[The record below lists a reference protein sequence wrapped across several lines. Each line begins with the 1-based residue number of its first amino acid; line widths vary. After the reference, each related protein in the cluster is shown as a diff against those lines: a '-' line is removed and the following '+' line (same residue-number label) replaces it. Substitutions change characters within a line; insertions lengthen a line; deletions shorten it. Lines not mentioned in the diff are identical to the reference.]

1 MEPQTIRTVA
11 FNSLPDD
18 ARLWVFG
25 TARPLSDA
33 EAEVILGRVDRF
45 LGEWHAHGHP
55 VVGSR
60 DLRYGRFL
68 LIAADERATGVSG
81 CSTDSLYRVLKDLE
95 QELQAGLLDTSLVFY
110 RDGDGTIR
118 AVSRPDFREMAT
130 EGAVDSDTTVFDNT
144 IRTTG
149 DLVEAWEKPLASSW
163 HAKAFLSRP

>member
-11 FNSLPDD
+11 FDTLPDH

-33 EAEVILGRVDRF
+33 EAETILGRVDRF
-45 LGEWHAHGHP
+45 LREWNAHGHP

-81 CSTDSLYRVLKDLE
+81 CSTDSLYRVLKELE
-95 QELQAGLLDTSLVFY
+95 SNLHTGLLDTSLVFY
-110 RDGDGTIR
+110 RDVDDEIR
-118 AVSRPDFREMAT
+118 AVSRPDFRELAM
-130 EGAVDSDTTVFDNT
+130 EGAVDGETTVFDNT
-144 IRTTG
+144 VRTTG
-149 DLVEAWEKPLASSW
+149 DLREAWEKPLASSW
-163 HAKAFLSRP
+163 HAKAFLSRE